1 MMRTLGLL
9 LSFLTRNRQRE
20 RLVGDDEGAH
30 TRPLSPVLRSR
41 TTLPI
46 PSIIGFR
53 LAPLWF
59 LGFLMPPCRS
69 CGLSDSGPS
78 MSKIEDED
86 AVEIRDVWADNLEA
100 EFAVIRD
107 VVDDFAFVAM
117 DTEFPGVAVRPL
129 GEFKTVADHNYR
141 ILRANV
147 DLLHLIKLGLTFS
160 DADGNL
166 PTSSTAG
173 ARPIV
178 RQFNFTEFDVGRDV
192 SNPTPSTSSGNRALI
207 CRGIGRTG
215 STPSGSRNSSR
226 RPVLSSMI
234 LSAG

>member
-1 MMRTLGLL
+1 MMK
-9 LSFLTRNRQRE
+9 
-20 RLVGDDEGAH
+20 
-30 TRPLSPVLRSR
+30 
-41 TTLPI
+41 
-46 PSIIGFR
+46 
-53 LAPLWF
+53 
-59 LGFLMPPCRS
+59 GFLCPPPCRS

-160 DADGNL
+160 DAGGNL

-178 RQFNFTEFDVGRDV
+178 RQFNFREFDVGRDV

-215 STPSGSRNSSR
+215 STPSVVYDIKHLLKFSNSLHGGLNNVAEQLEVERVGICHQAGSDSLLTARAFR
-226 RPVLSSMI
+226 KLMGTALLGQLRDML
-234 LSAG
+234 G